1 MYLPVSQAD
10 SVGVQSGLVDI
21 QLDSDQLR
29 DGQLLF
35 LHLFSSLQKVVAFLF
50 IEFLLL
56 FSSFSSCIP
65 RYSEWFGSSLAEFLG
80 PDEL

>member
-1 MYLPVSQAD
+1 MYLPVSQAIQPD
-10 SVGVQSGLVDI
+10 S
-21 QLDSDQLR
+21 
-29 DGQLLF
+29 GQLKKGHLLP
-35 LHLFSSLQKVVAFLF
+35 LHLFSYLHNVVAFLF

-56 FSSFSSCIP
+56 FSSFSSCIH